1 LNGADIF
8 LNKNLIGGFR
18 MKKNHRI
25 SFIIFAIAV
34 FAALALLLGMP
45 STSFTA
51 PGGKPIVIGYV
62 GAVASPGTKP
72 CMDIQTM
79 AVEEIN
85 AAGGIMGRPVKYIVM
100 DGKGDTSLSV
110 EAARKLII
118 EDKATFI
125 SVEGRTEICLAV
137 QENSGRLYKEYPH
150 ILVFNGPMGSELTAR
165 ILDEPGKYDFCFR
178 DWDPEPAHYAQ
189 MKYYFTKI
197 AKELKQKRVAILWED
212 LAWTN
217 EWRRGIDYIKLPTW
231 EKLIADCGLELV
243 YSKACKPRGT
253 LYFPIFQE
261 MADKKP
267 DVIYYIS
274 SWFTDT
280 ESFAKQWADSA
291 AKDIQISLYG
301 GVAQTQ
307 KYWDMTGGKALGAIT
322 SYTDLD
328 NTPVTPKTIPL
339 MKKARARNI
348 PMQIHVHIAYADIYH
363 FKAAIE
369 KAKGTNNIKALIK
382 GMEDVTTVYS
392 LGLTKYETQK
402 IKPFYHSRMRVNPKD
417 PWKTYPGYYYQLIG
431 QYQKGGKF
439 VFLYESCEENEKAMA
454 KFTNLKLYKTPA
466 ELRK

>member
-1 LNGADIF
+1 MVGSVITAT
-8 LNKNLIGGFR
+8 
-18 MKKNHRI
+18 
-25 SFIIFAIAV
+25 
-34 FAALALLLGMP
+34 LALLLGMP

-62 GAVASPGTKP
+62 GNIASPGTKP

-85 AAGGIMGRPVKYIVM
+85 AAGGIMGRPVKYVIL

-118 EDKATFI
+118 EDKASFI

-137 QENSGRLYKEYPH
+137 QENSGRLFKEYPH

-165 ILDEPGKYDFCFR
+165 IINEPGKYDFCFR

-189 MKYYFTKI
+189 IKYYFCK
-197 AKELKQKRVAILWED
+197 AFPQYLKVKKVAILWED

-231 EKLIADCGLELV
+231 EKLAKECGLEVV
-243 YSKACKPRGT
+243 YSKAVKPRGT
-253 LYFPIFQE
+253 LYFPLFQE
-261 MADKKP
+261 VADKKA
-267 DVIYYIS
+267 DVIFYIS

-291 AKDIQISLYG
+291 AKNIQVILYG
-301 GVAQTQ
+301 GVSQT
-307 KYWDMTGGKALGAIT
+307 KRYWNMTGGKALGIVG
-322 SYTDLD
+322 SFTDLD
-328 NTPVTPKTIPL
+328 NLPLTPKTIPL
-339 MKKARARNI
+339 VKKAQARGI
-348 PMQIHVHIAYADIYH
+348 PMQQHVHLAYADIYH

-369 KAKGTNNIKALIK
+369 AAKGTNNIKALIK

-392 LGLTKYETQK
+392 LGKMKYQTKRV
-402 IKPFYHSRMRVNPKD
+402 KPFFHSLMKVDPDNPY
-417 PWKTYPGYYYQLIG
+417 KTYAGYFFQPIV
-431 QYQKGGKF
+431 QYQKDGKIA
-439 VFLYESCEENEKAMA
+439 FLFESNDENEAILKN
-454 KFTNLKLYKTPA
+454 FLNPKLYKTPA